1 VAALE
6 QRVADHAALL
16 AAAEARAAAA
26 QPLADAAWKK
36 AASKLEGA
44 QGSLDDIM
52 DDYEEGTRQS
62 AR

>member
-1 VAALE
+1 
-6 QRVADHAALL
+6 VADHAALL